1 MMPLIS
7 LFLVDYLKTAPAFI
21 GIFTVSVAIS
31 GIGFNYVLGNL
42 LDKGIDA
49 KKLFLVS
56 ATALC
61 ASAFAFA
68 TITNIWVVLVVGVI
82 LFSLGNA
89 SIPLLLGMIRLHAD
103 QSGLNSAKLNA
114 QMRSGVS
121 MVWIVGPPIAF
132 TLVGAIGFPSTYY
145 TAALLILV
153 VIALTFWF
161 LPSFYKKNVR
171 KSTDDKE
178 QPIPLT
184 FWMLGLMIVM
194 VNTSNSLYMTS
205 MPLFVTQ
212 ELMHPNVI
220 AGLLMGLTAAIEI
233 PIMLMAPRLGI
244 RFGQLR
250 VTLVAIA
257 MSVVFYGAIGF
268 TSNIVGLVAL
278 QVLNGLYFGMF
289 VGLGITIIQDA
300 LTERVGFASA
310 FYTNGMRIGSMV
322 GSASAGILAQFIGF
336 HLAVYGAMVS
346 SVLAFLCLLW
356 VVKAPSN
363 TTPLV
368 KESA

>member
-7 LFLVDYLKTAPAFI
+7 LFLVDHLKTPPAFI
-21 GIFTVSVAIS
+21 GIFTVSVAIT

-49 KKLFLVS
+49 KKLFLIS
-56 ATALC
+56 ASALC
-61 ASAFAFA
+61 LSAFGFA
-68 TITNIWVVLVVGVI
+68 TITNVWFVLLTGVI
-82 LFSLGNA
+82 LFALGNA

-145 TAALLILV
+145 TAALLILIV
-153 VIALTFWF
+153 LVLTLWF
-161 LPSFYKKNVR
+161 LPSFYKQNTN
-171 KSTDDKE
+171 KSAE
-178 QPIPLT
+178 SRNERIPLT

-212 ELMHPNVI
+212 ELMHPNLI
-220 AGLLMGLTAAIEI
+220 AGILMGLTAAIEI

-244 RFGQLR
+244 HFGQLR

-257 MSVVFYGAIGF
+257 MSIIFYGAIGF
-268 TSNIVGLVAL
+268 TSNMAGLVAL
-278 QVLNGLYFGMF
+278 QVLNGLYFGLF

-300 LTERVGFASA
+300 LPERVGFASA

-336 HLAVYGAMVS
+336 HLAVYGAMAS
-346 SVLAFLCLLW
+346 SLLAFLCLLW
-356 VVKAPSN
+356 VIKTPSSKV
-363 TTPLV
+363 TEDLEPT
-368 KESA
+368 